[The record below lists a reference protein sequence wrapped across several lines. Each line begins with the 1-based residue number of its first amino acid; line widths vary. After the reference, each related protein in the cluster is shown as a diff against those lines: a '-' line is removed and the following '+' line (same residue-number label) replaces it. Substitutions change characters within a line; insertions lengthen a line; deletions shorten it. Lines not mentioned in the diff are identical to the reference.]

1 MDRRVFHAC
10 FLKGDPMR
18 LDKVLSSQGTA
29 SRKDVKKIIKKGRV
43 TVDGEIIKDSA
54 FQLNPEKSV
63 ILIDGQKLDYSE
75 HVYYMMNKPQGVL
88 SASRDPK
95 RETVVSLLPDEW
107 KRDGLF
113 PAGRLDADTTGF
125 VLITDDGDFAHRILS
140 PKNHVWKTYLVSLE
154 HPITVEERD
163 IIEGGM
169 TLEDG
174 TECRNS
180 HMAPVPEKECQVYLA
195 ICEGKYHQVKRM
207 FAVVGNNVTALK
219 RVAMGGV
226 KLDKSL
232 KPGESRPL
240 TATEVA
246 QIEENEDFLLSF

>member
-1 MDRRVFHAC
+1 MHAC
-10 FLKGDPMR
+10 FLKGATMR
-18 LDKVLSSQGTA
+18 LDKILSSQGTA

-43 TVDGEIIKDSA
+43 SVDGEIIKDSG

-63 ILIDGQKLDYSE
+63 ILIDGEKMDYKE

-95 RETVVSLLPDEW
+95 RETVVTLLPDQW
-107 KRDGLF
+107 QRDGLF

-125 VLITDDGDFAHRILS
+125 VLITDDGEFAHRILS

-154 HPITVEERD
+154 HPVTESEKETV
-163 IIEGGM
+163 EGGM

-174 TECRNS
+174 TVCKPS
-180 HMAPVPEKECQVYLA
+180 HTASVPNRDCQVYLA
-195 ICEGKYHQVKRM
+195 ICEGKFHQVKRM
-207 FAVVGNNVTALK
+207 FAEAGNNVTALK

-226 KLDKSL
+226 KLDKTL
-232 KPGESRPL
+232 KAGESREL
-240 TATEVA
+240 TAEEVRE
-246 QIEENEDFLLSF
+246 IEENKDFLLSF